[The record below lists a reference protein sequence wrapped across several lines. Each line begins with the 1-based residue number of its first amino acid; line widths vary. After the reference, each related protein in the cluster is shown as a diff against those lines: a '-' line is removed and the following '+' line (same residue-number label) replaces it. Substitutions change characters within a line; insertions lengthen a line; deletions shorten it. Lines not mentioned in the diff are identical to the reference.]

1 MRFPGVCART
11 HANIPGQ
18 PQIARP
24 HQPGLHVMKSKPCS
38 TALLQY
44 TIEYACKHHMYSRS
58 IDEHSEDCGTAHV
71 PANQTQLERTLYMV
85 ARTNTDHCDV
95 LRAAQS
101 CCWPTFTHSATLEHR
116 RVQISHERNHLV
128 RNHQCAMA
136 YRGVNN
142 SCSERD

>member
-58 IDEHSEDCGTAHV
+58 INEHSEDCGTAHV
-71 PANQTQLERTLYMV
+71 PANQTQLERILYTV

-95 LRAAQS
+95 LRAALC
-101 CCWPTFTHSATLEHR
+101 CCWPTFTLCNIGTPPSPDHTRVKPSRAKSWMRNRVSR
-116 RVQISHERNHLV
+116 RKQQS
-128 RNHQCAMA
+128 Q
-136 YRGVNN
+136 
-142 SCSERD
+142 